1 MEVKNARWQISSRDI
16 WHGLNCLAHCLPL
29 SMALAVENEAAEER
43 TRGRKV
49 DLEEAI
55 FVEQGNIYERGLLA
69 QLKQNL
75 GDNFFQLPPS
85 STAKNTLD
93 YTARGLL
100 AIAQA
105 KVELTFDDAPIDF
118 VGTVDL
124 LVRGDHMPAYLND
137 GTLSVI
143 PNGDFASSS
152 TYSAWEIKHSSRL
165 TKDGKEDSDKKKSVA
180 NYTNQL
186 AAYVEALDVM
196 GIAASNQTGVI
207 YKQGDIMVLS
217 PGEIVK
223 TYRQTRQ
230 GMFRLLSEKNPRIKS
245 AITVERWSC
254 LKPSVCEA
262 AHCEYPSICVED
274 RAERDDLSQLSGL
287 NYIQRDKLEA
297 AGIDT
302 IAKFEAT
309 DISGFISNEVT
320 REFHV
325 QTAKAIIECKQLGGA
340 AVVKPIKSVFA
351 EPNSLP
357 TACENDLFIDFEW
370 FTFVN
375 EREYFYYLLGA
386 VDRNDKP
393 FQFVSDSPTDEA
405 SKFNEFLEF
414 VERHLA
420 DSAAHCYVISH
431 PEGTGLK
438 TMGLRHGVDQAR
450 IESLLSRLVD
460 LQKCAKSSFALSN
473 ADFGLKSLEKLF
485 DARRATETRDGADS
499 GWQYHLHLL
508 AKEDGNTAEAKRI
521 LDDILQYNLDDLV
534 STRKLYDWLATL
546 G

>member
-1 MEVKNARWQISSRDI
+1 MEVTNARWQISSRDI
-16 WHGLNCLAHCLPL
+16 WHGLNCLTHCLPL
-29 SMALAVENEAAEER
+29 SMALAVENDEAEER

-49 DLEEAI
+49 DLEEKI

-75 GDNFFQLPPS
+75 GENFFQLPQS

-105 KVELTFDDAPIDF
+105 KVELSFEDAPIDF

-124 LVRGDHMPAYLND
+124 LIRGDHMPAYLED

-143 PNGDFASSS
+143 PNGDYASSG
-152 TYSAWEIKHSSRL
+152 TYSAWEIKHSSRF

-186 AAYVEALDVM
+186 AAYIEALDAM

-223 TYRQTRQ
+223 NYHAVRVS
-230 GMFRLLSEKNPRIKS
+230 MFTLLSEKNPRIKS

-287 NYIQRDKLEA
+287 NYLQRDKLEA

-309 DISGFISNEVT
+309 DVSGFISNEVT

-325 QTAKAIIECKQLGGA
+325 QTAKAIIESKQSAG
-340 AVVKPIKSVFA
+340 VTVIKPIKSVFA
-351 EPNSLP
+351 EPNPLP
-357 TACENDLFIDFEW
+357 PASDNDLFIDFEW

-393 FQFVSDSPTDEA
+393 FQFVTESQAEEA
-405 SKFNEFLEF
+405 GKFNEFLDLIEG
-414 VERHLA
+414 RMS
-420 DSAAHCYVISH
+420 DPSAHCFTFSS
-431 PEGTGLK
+431 PEATGLK
-438 TMGLRHGVDQAR
+438 TMGKRHGVDQDR
-450 IESLLSRLVD
+450 IDAVLERLVD

-473 ADFGLKSLEKLF
+473 ADFGLKSIEKLF
-485 DARRATETRDGADS
+485 DAKRSTETRDGADS

-508 AKEDGNTAEAKRI
+508 AKEEGNANEAQRI
-521 LDDILQYNLDDLV
+521 LDDILHYNLDDLV